1 MDLNDLAKNPE
12 QLKNLI
18 TLLQG
23 MLPQTTEDDKAEEE
37 TEEDFTAPL
46 RTKGSRSKNTKQTK
60 NKFVDMP
67 ERDMHKDD
75 TIIDKKLARF
85 PPVSRARPFEL
96 VQVRCRVCGKT
107 EKVSP
112 SLVFEGVDRYKC
124 NNCSTSSG

>member
-18 TLLQG
+18 TILQQ
-23 MLPQTTEDDKAEEE
+23 MLPTTTEDNSQPQESEEE
-37 TEEDFTAPL
+37 FTAPL
-46 RTKGSRSKNTKQTK
+46 RTKGSRRKTKQVK

>member
-12 QLKNLI
+12 QIKNLI
-18 TLLQG
+18 TLLQQ
-23 MLPQTTEDDKAEEE
+23 MLPTTAEEN
-37 TEEDFTAPL
+37 TEEQGSEEEFTAPL
-46 RTKGSRSKNTKQTK
+46 RTKGSRRKTKQAK

-75 TIIDKKLARF
+75 TIIDQKLARF

-96 VQVRCRVCGKT
+96 VEVRCRVCGKT

>member
-18 TLLQG
+18 TLLQQ
-23 MLPQTTEDDKAEEE
+23 MLPTTAEENN
-37 TEEDFTAPL
+37 EEQGSEEEFTAPL
-46 RTKGSRSKNTKQTK
+46 RTKGSRRKTKQAK

-75 TIIDKKLARF
+75 TIIDQKLARF
-85 PPVSRARPFEL
+85 PPVSRARPFQL
-96 VQVRCRVCGKT
+96 VEVRCRVCGKT